1 LLVPPLYSLRLFGQ
15 IPQEYG
21 AVSVVEPLFNLW
33 DEGRL
38 DPNWPLE
45 SIAQKISMF
54 PEMCM
59 YGQMGE
65 RITRS
70 VREAA
75 RDYKV
80 NGAICYAH
88 IGCRQASGIIKVLKD
103 VLNEVHVPVLTIDCD
118 ILDSTIASEEEIRGK
133 IEQFMELLEDS

>member
-1 LLVPPLYSLRLFGQ
+1 VPPLYSLRFFGQ

-33 DEGRL
+33 DQGRL
-38 DPNWPLE
+38 DPDKPVE
-45 SIAQKISMF
+45 SIARKISMF

-59 YGQMGE
+59 YGQLND
-65 RITRS
+65 RIIKSIADNAIKYR
-70 VREAA
+70 
-75 RDYKV
+75 V

-103 VLNEVHVPVLTIDCD
+103 VLNKVDVPVLTVDCD
-118 ILDSTIASEEEIRGK
+118 ILDATIASEEEIRTK
-133 IEQFMELLEDS
+133 IEQFIELLEDR